1 MSQLTPDMLEN
12 SAGAAALAEHMET
25 PATTSVE
32 IPAAEEA
39 AMKYTKLLPFATKL
53 ANALPSKGAV
63 VRIVTAMAEF
73 PIGGRQPR
81 LLSEAERQLFAV
93 LQELNGYKSKV
104 LQSFIEKQNELKQTA
119 AELPVAEEVING
131 RE

>member
-1 MSQLTPDMLEN
+1 MSDVNQETVAP
-12 SAGAAALAEHMET
+12 ET
-25 PATTSVE
+25 PAVE
-32 IPAAEEA
+32 IPAEEEA

-93 LQELNGYKSKV
+93 LQELNGYKSVV
-104 LQSFIEKQNELKQTA
+104 LQSFIQNQNELKQTA
-119 AELPVAEEVING
+119 VSTTAETDTHG